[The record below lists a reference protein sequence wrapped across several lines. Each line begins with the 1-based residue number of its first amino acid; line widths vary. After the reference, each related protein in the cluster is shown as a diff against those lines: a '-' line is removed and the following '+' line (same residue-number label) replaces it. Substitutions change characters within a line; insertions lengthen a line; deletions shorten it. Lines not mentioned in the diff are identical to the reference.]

1 MVISYDWVVLQRQNK
16 ELQEENEE
24 LKQKIRDLQEKIR
37 RQNEDIEAL
46 KDASE
51 EDTRTITDLKKKNML
66 LRQEATDEINRVD
79 EFIVNM
85 KSMNVFQFVE
95 FVNNYEEDMSK

>member
-1 MVISYDWVVLQRQNK
+1 MPTLELLAQIQS
-16 ELQEENEE
+16 LQEENEA
-24 LKQKIRDLQEKIR
+24 LKQRIRDLQEKIR
-37 RQNEDIEAL
+37 RQDEDIEAL

-51 EDTRTITDLKKKNML
+51 EDTRTITDLKKKNIL

-79 EFIVNM
+79 EFIANM

-95 FVNNYEEDMSK
+95 FVNNHEEDMSK